1 MKRVISM
8 LLVVTMLLS
17 MTAFTASADTAAEV
31 LTSGTDVVAS
41 AASPVVYTWTAAS
54 NGTLTVTMG
63 KTSPGW
69 SYTIT
74 DASGNTVGLPKSGS
88 TEKSADFELVKDQ
101 TYTFTATG
109 FSTSTWDVATGP
121 ITYTLSFV
129 PAEDSGVV
137 EVAEY
142 EVSDAALAMGSNSVT
157 MLDTAVTT
165 IFVFEPEEAAEY
177 TFTGPEGSVVGYWGA
192 GSWFLSNPG
201 NTTNSCTW
209 TCSSV
214 GQSAYIGISG
224 VTGTVTVNVEKTGEY
239 VDNSIQYTIYE
250 NVHTPVASSIAC
262 YKLAGA
268 VYNVNESTALT
279 LGQDG
284 FYYTADGSL
293 VFVNFTL
300 TECSISAMLGNGAAR
315 YVQYYYDEEGNII
328 GHANTGIDYTNA
340 LMAYTDVGSFYPL
353 TEDLYQALPQL
364 SEIKGWVTDNYLTS
378 WTDLLFTCEPAHT
391 EGEAVETDGFM
402 VTSCTVCGAEISRVE
417 IEVTEPEDT
426 EPEATEPVSGQV
438 LLNDKVTAS
447 SGSKYVYSYTP
458 AEDGT
463 LTITIGDGS
472 TNWAF
477 DLRSVVGLTFTAISS
492 GEGSAQTTYTA
503 EVSANTK
510 YQIRVWNASGG
521 ALADTPVMV
530 VFTPAGGAV
539 EPEVTEPEVTEPE
552 VTEPEATE
560 PEASEPEIT
569 EPSDPQPTEPVDPDA
584 PFSVTNQAVTA
595 SGYTYTYTAETSGTL
610 HVSVGEC
617 SPGWRY
623 KVISPDGVESSYRS
637 QYTAG
642 KECDYHNVAGNWKII
657 FYAYSSV
664 EADNVDGTVS
674 FTVTFTPDEV
684 TGETEPTEPEKK
696 PYEVSTTKLVAG
708 VNNLTMLDTAEATI
722 FKFTPTEVG
731 TYTFTAPE
739 GALAGIWGYSSSY
752 LNNPNSTSNTVT
764 WTCANVG
771 PSVFIGVSGVEGAFV
786 LKVETDVQPTEPE
799 VTEPEVTEPTDPE
812 PTEPEPT
819 VPSIPD
825 EDVPAGTYYSITVD
839 GNTTYYSSSSGSALN
854 QNLKKITGSAYVKF
868 YQDMTLGSSYTV
880 DVYNGNITLDLNGCT
895 ITSEFKGA
903 GCLYV
908 DGGNVIL
915 VDTSADGSGL
925 LQNTSTGFGIEV
937 YSGSVTM
944 LSGNAQGVQGA
955 KVWAAASFEMQ
966 GGTVSGNNY
975 GINALADSAVTI
987 SGGEIIQLTTGSF
1000 KYALY
1005 AASTATMKITDGY
1018 FNGAISGS
1026 GLNGKISGGYFTTQ
1040 INTTYVASGCELQEN
1055 EDAVYLWKVYDP
1067 NAVPEEP
1074 EPTEPE
1080 PTETEPTEP
1089 EPTETEPTEPEP
1101 TEPEPTVTE
1110 PSEPEPSEEQPSEP
1124 ETTEPVSGVITS
1136 GTNVAATAAEPII
1149 YTWTAEAD
1157 GTLTV
1162 TMGAATP
1169 GWRFTVSNSSGET
1182 VGLPKSGKTEMSVEY
1197 MLTAGETY
1205 TFRAVGFNSA
1215 SWDEVSAN
1223 LTYTLTFQPAE
1234 TGGEVEMAEYEV
1246 SETALVL
1253 GNNTLTLLETAVTT
1267 IYVFEPAEM
1276 GVYTF
1281 TAPAGAILGYWGAGS
1296 WFLSDPGS
1304 TTNTYEWTCTGVGQS
1319 AYIGVSGA
1327 EGSFNLNVEKTGEY
1341 EVVVIPTVVYENKA
1355 PLSAFTLPEG
1365 SKLGSYIDVTSEEV
1379 FTAVLGEDGYY
1390 HLNSADGDI
1399 ILVDLDYQ
1407 DIILSAALQSDRPVM
1422 YAYTTDEDG
1431 NQVKYDIG
1439 NAVLEYEKVMDAN
1452 GYYPLTE
1459 DLILF
1464 YDVYGNGA
1472 GIYTFH
1478 ISGSYNADNAWMYCM
1493 RTVQFP
1499 EEPESVVDRWNLVLD
1514 DDLLVNFYVNAE
1526 EGAQVQVSFAGETVT
1541 YATSDLQVADD
1552 GKYIVP
1558 VRVSAAQMTEAIT
1571 VQIVGSD
1578 AEAESYTVR
1587 QYANAVLADSELS
1600 AYHALIREMLNYG
1613 GAAQTYFQYNTE
1625 NMANADI
1632 ADAGEASI
1640 PEAADEMVVTDA
1652 SETVGFY
1659 GAAMVYRDKIAVR
1672 FYFSGDISGC
1682 TFTDANGNSY
1692 TAAEKDGK
1700 YYVEIADI
1708 LPQDM
1713 DQQLTLTVTDADGSA
1728 VSVTY
1733 GPMNYIVRM
1742 NAKGSDSLKA
1752 LLKALYNYHLA
1763 AKELRT
1769 AV

>member
-1 MKRVISM
+1 MKRVISI

-69 SYTIT
+69 RYTIT

-129 PAEDSGVV
+129 PTEDSGVV

-177 TFTGPEGSVVGYWGA
+177 TFTGPEGAVVGYWGA

-224 VTGTVTVNVEKTGEY
+224 VTGAVTVNVEKTGEF

-293 VFVNFTL
+293 VFVDFTH
-300 TECSISAMLGNGAAR
+300 TQCSISAMLGNGAAR

-328 GHANTGIDYTNA
+328 GHANTGIDYTSA
-340 LMAYTDVGSFYPL
+340 LMAYTDIGSFYPL

-417 IEVTEPEDT
+417 IEVTEPEVTEPEATEPEATEPEATEPEAT

-438 LLNDKVTAS
+438 IFNDKVTAS

-463 LTITIGDGS
+463 ITVTIGDGS

-521 ALADTPVMV
+521 ALSDTPLTV
-530 VFTPAGGAV
+530 VFTPAGGVV
-539 EPEVTEPEVTEPE
+539 EPEVTEPET
-552 VTEPEATE
+552 
-560 PEASEPEIT
+560 
-569 EPSDPQPTEPVDPDA
+569 
-584 PFSVTNQAVTA
+584 
-595 SGYTYTYTAETSGTL
+595 
-610 HVSVGEC
+610 
-617 SPGWRY
+617 
-623 KVISPDGVESSYRS
+623 
-637 QYTAG
+637 
-642 KECDYHNVAGNWKII
+642 
-657 FYAYSSV
+657 
-664 EADNVDGTVS
+664 
-674 FTVTFTPDEV
+674 
-684 TGETEPTEPEKK
+684 K
-696 PYEVSTTKLVAG
+696 PYEVSATNLVVG
-708 VNNLTMLDTAEATI
+708 DNNLTMLDTAEATI

-752 LNNPNSTSNTVT
+752 LNDPNSTSNTVT

-771 PSVFIGVSGVEGAFV
+771 PSVFIGVSGVEGEFV
-786 LKVETDVQPTEPE
+786 LNVELDAEPTEPE
-799 VTEPEVTEPTDPE
+799 VTEPEVTEPEATEPE
-812 PTEPEPT
+812 ATEPEPT

-908 DGGNVIL
+908 DGGNVTL

-987 SGGEIIQLTTGSF
+987 SGGEVIQSVTGSF

-1089 EPTETEPTEPEP
+1089 EP
-1101 TEPEPTVTE
+1101 
-1110 PSEPEPSEEQPSEP
+1110 SEEQPSEP
-1124 ETTEPVSGVITS
+1124 ETTEPEASEPVSGVITS

-1197 MLTAGETY
+1197 TLTAGETY

-1215 SWDEVSAN
+1215 TWDEASAN

-1234 TGGEVEMAEYEV
+1234 TGGEVEMAEYEI

-1253 GNNTLTLLETAVTT
+1253 GDNTLTLLETAVTT

-1281 TAPAGAILGYWGAGS
+1281 TAPAGAVLGYWGAGS

-1439 NAVLEYEKVMDAN
+1439 NAVLEYETVMDAN

-1478 ISGSYNADNAWMYCM
+1478 ISGSYNVDNAWMYCM

-1526 EGAQVQVSFAGETVT
+1526 AGAQVQVSFAGETVT

-1571 VQIVGSD
+1571 VQIVGGD

-1587 QYANAVLADSELS
+1587 QYADAVLADSELS

-1672 FYFSGDISGC
+1672 FYFSGDVSDC

-1708 LPQDM
+1708 LPQDL
-1713 DQQLTLTVTDADGSA
+1713 DLQLTLTVTDADGNA